1 MGEITKKSIAGLS
14 NEEWLA
20 LRRQSIGGSEV
31 GAIVGL
37 NPYASAFSLW
47 CERTGRTKPFEGN
60 LRTRIGNALED
71 TVARL
76 FEETS
81 GIKVQRTNFIWYNSD
96 FPHMHASPDRLAVSG
111 KIGLEIKSTSAF
123 NWDKFRG
130 EDFPAQY
137 YAQSVHYM
145 AVLEYREWYIAVL
158 IGNHAL
164 KIYQL
169 VRDESIPRPDW
180 VDGRLYV
187 EEGEITAL
195 RGAVQNFW
203 TFLETDTPPG
213 VDGSEATAKALE
225 EVCPMSDAAEPMTFF
240 GREGLVEEWFS
251 IAEQAKA
258 LDARKAEIKN
268 ILCADMGS
276 AYEGI
281 CGDHKVTWKEQT
293 RNTFDHKKA
302 VKEHP
307 ELATYYKT
315 NVTRV
320 FSIR

>member
-14 NEEWLA
+14 HEEWLA

-31 GAIVGL
+31 SAIIGL
-37 NPYASAFSLW
+37 NPYASAYSLW
-47 CERTGRTKPFEGN
+47 AERTGRTPAFEGN
-60 LRTRIGNALED
+60 LRTRIGEALED

-81 GIKVQRTNFIWYNSD
+81 GIRVQRTNFIWYNTD
-96 FPHMHASPDRLAVSG
+96 FPHMHASPDRLSVSG
-111 KIGLEIKSTSAF
+111 KIGLEIKTTSAF

-130 EDFPAQY
+130 EEFPAQY
-137 YAQSVHYM
+137 YAQAVDYM
-145 AVLEYREWYIAVL
+145 AILEYKEWYIAVL

-169 VRDESIPRPDW
+169 VRDESIPRPEW

-195 RGAVQNFW
+195 RDAVQGFW
-203 TFLETDTPPG
+203 TCLETDTAPG
-213 VDGSEATAKALE
+213 IDGSEATTETLE
-225 EVCPMSDAAEPMTFF
+225 EVYPMDDAAEPMTFF
-240 GREGLVEEWFS
+240 GRDGLVEEWFS

-302 VKEHP
+302 VKDHP
-307 ELATYYKT
+307 ELAVYYKQ
-315 NVTRV
+315 NVSRV
-320 FSIR
+320 FTIK

>member
-14 NEEWLA
+14 QEEWLA

-31 GAIVGL
+31 SAIIGL
-37 NPYASAFSLW
+37 NPYASAYTLW
-47 CERTGRTKPFEGN
+47 LERTGRKAPFEGN
-60 LRTRIGNALED
+60 LRTRVGTALED
-71 TVARL
+71 PVARL

-111 KIGLEIKSTSAF
+111 KIGLEIKTTSAF

-137 YAQSVHYM
+137 YAQAVDYM
-145 AVLEYREWYIAVL
+145 AILEYNEWYIAVL

-169 VRDESIPRPDW
+169 VRDESIPRPEW

-195 RGAVQNFW
+195 RDAVQGFW
-203 TFLETDTPPG
+203 TCLETDTVPG
-213 VDGSEATAKALE
+213 LDGSEATAKALE
-225 EVCPMSDAAEPMTFF
+225 EVYPANDAAEPMTFF
-240 GREGLVEEWFS
+240 GREGLVNEWFE
-251 IAEQAKA
+251 IKAQADA

-276 AYEGI
+276 CEMGI
-281 CGDHKVTWKEQT
+281 CGEHKVTWKEQT
-293 RNTFDHKKA
+293 RNNFDAKKA
-302 VKEHP
+302 VKGHP
-307 ELATYYKT
+307 ELASYYKT
-315 NVTRV
+315 SVTRV
-320 FSIR
+320 FSIK